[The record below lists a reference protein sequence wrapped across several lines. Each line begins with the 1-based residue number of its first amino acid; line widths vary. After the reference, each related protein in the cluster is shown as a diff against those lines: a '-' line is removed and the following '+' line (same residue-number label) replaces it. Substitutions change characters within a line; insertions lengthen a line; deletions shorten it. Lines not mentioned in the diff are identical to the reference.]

1 MAGTGEKPDS
11 LRLNRF
17 ETKRLAWALALSVAA
32 HFLVWGGYEL
42 GKEYNLWQRLHRLER
57 LILAAK
63 KIPPP
68 AVQPNDPTIFLTVD
82 PDQVS
87 PDAPKD
93 AKYYS
98 TQNTRAAQP
107 DPSSRDSNQPKLTG
121 KQADVPQVRDV
132 PRTPNSRVQ
141 PAPAPQPPS
150 PEKMAAPPQSILQ
163 DGGTKL
169 AKLETS
175 SEKNVLPERPRTLN
189 DARAQQ
195 KNAMPSMTMNQD
207 GGVQRRAIVPSYD
220 VKLTGFAEYDARFYE
235 TVCQRWWDLL
245 DSQQF
250 ARDRSGKVILQFRLN
265 YDGTITD
272 MKVVENGVGDLLGY
286 VCQKAVLDPAPFARF
301 PSDMRR
307 KLGDSTSIQFA
318 FYYY

>member
-1 MAGTGEKPDS
+1 M
-11 LRLNRF
+11 
-17 ETKRLAWALALSVAA
+17 WALALSLAA
-32 HFLVWGGYEL
+32 HLLVWGGYEI
-42 GKEYNLWQRLHRLER
+42 GKASGMWQRLHRLEQ
-57 LILAAK
+57 LLMAAK
-63 KIPPP
+63 KNPPTP
-68 AVQPNDPTIFLTVD
+68 VVQPPDPTIFITVD

-87 PDAPKD
+87 PDAPKE
-93 AKYYS
+93 AKFYS

-107 DPSSRDSNQPKLTG
+107 DPSTVDSNQPKLTG
-121 KQADVPQVRDV
+121 KQSDVPQVREV
-132 PRTPNSRVQ
+132 PRIPNTKVQ

-150 PEKMAAPPQSILQ
+150 PEKMAVTPQSLLQ
-163 DGGTKL
+163 SGDMKP

-175 SEKNVLPERPRTLN
+175 PEKNTAPERPRTLN
-189 DARAQQ
+189 NARAQQ
-195 KNAMPSMTMNQD
+195 ASPKPSMTMNQD

-235 TVCQRWWDLL
+235 AVCQRWWDLL
-245 DSQQF
+245 DSRQF

-272 MKVVENGVGDLLGY
+272 MKVVENDVGDLLGY

-307 KLGDSTSIQFA
+307 KLGDATSIQFA

>member
-1 MAGTGEKPDS
+1 MAGTGGKSDS

-17 ETKRLAWALALSVAA
+17 ETKRLVWALALSVAA

-42 GKEYNLWQRLHRLER
+42 GKEYGLWQRLHRLEQ
-57 LILAAK
+57 LLLAAK

-68 AVQPNDPTIFLTVD
+68 TVQPNDPTIFLTVD

-87 PDAPKD
+87 PDAPKE

-98 TQNTRAAQP
+98 TQNSRAAQT
-107 DPSSRDSNQPKLTG
+107 DASSRDSNQPKLTG
-121 KQADVPQVRDV
+121 RQADVPQTRDV
-132 PRTPNSRVQ
+132 PRTPNTKVQ

-150 PEKMAAPPQSILQ
+150 PEKMAAPPKSILQ
-163 DGGTKL
+163 DGDMKL

-175 SEKNVLPERPRTLN
+175 PEKNMLPERPRTLSE
-189 DARAQQ
+189 ARAQQ
-195 KNAMPSMTMNQD
+195 ASAMPSMTMNQD
-207 GGVQRRAIVPSYD
+207 GGLQRRAIVPSYD
-220 VKLTGFAEYDARFYE
+220 VKLTGFADYDARFFQ
-235 TVCQRWWDLL
+235 TICQRWWDLL

-250 ARDRSGKVILQFRLN
+250 ARDRTGKVTLEFRLN
-265 YDGTITD
+265 YDGTISD
-272 MKVVENGVGDLLGY
+272 MKVVDNSVGDLLGY
-286 VCQKAVLDPAPFARF
+286 VCQKAVQDPAPFERF

-307 KLGDSTSIQFA
+307 KLGDFSSIRIA